1 MEYFLGKRRLHK
13 GSMVLL
19 TSMESKYMN
28 VSNILFT
35 LVINNN
41 EYSHKIYYL
50 QRNII
55 RYRNFLTKSVRKEV
69 VLKELKVSIIYLKRI
84 KMNMN
89 LIDMG
94 KKYFI

>member
-1 MEYFLGKRRLHK
+1 
-13 GSMVLL
+13 
-19 TSMESKYMN
+19 MN

-41 EYSHKIYYL
+41 EYSHKMYYL

-84 KMNMN
+84 KMSMN
-89 LIDMG
+89 LIVMSTKIFYLG
-94 KKYFI
+94 